1 MTTDRFARA
10 VGAVALVFWMG
21 SGVWA
26 FLAPKS
32 FYDNLAEYPPYN
44 EHLFHDIGAF
54 SIGIGSFVV
63 LAWLGW
69 TALQVA
75 LGGVAVASVL
85 HAVAH
90 IMDAGEGGKD
100 SDPIN
105 LSVFGLLTIAAAI
118 AARRRPT
125 RDRVAA

>member
-1 MTTDRFARA
+1 MTIDRFARA
-10 VGAVALVFWMG
+10 IAGLGLVFWMG

-26 FLAPKS
+26 FLAPRS

-63 LAWLGW
+63 FALLRW
-69 TALQVA
+69 TPLQVA

-85 HAVAH
+85 HALAH
-90 IMDAGEGGKD
+90 IIDHGEGGKS
-100 SDPIN
+100 SDALN
-105 LSVFGLLTIAAAI
+105 LSIFGLLMVAAAI
-118 AARRRPT
+118 ATHRARRRESVT
-125 RDRVAA
+125 A